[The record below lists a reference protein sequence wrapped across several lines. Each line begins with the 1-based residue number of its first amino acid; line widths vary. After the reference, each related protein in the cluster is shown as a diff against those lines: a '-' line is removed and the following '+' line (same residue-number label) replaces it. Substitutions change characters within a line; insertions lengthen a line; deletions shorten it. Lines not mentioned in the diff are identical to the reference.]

1 MKKLEVSPRFEL
13 GSLDSESR
21 VLTITPWDL
30 ATYNGQLSGPSVTKI
45 VCSLFAELAIF
56 PTNQH
61 THDKCPSVVFDPHQQ
76 KELVGS
82 SGIWTRDLSHPKRES
97 YP

>member
-30 ATYNGQLSGPSVTKI
+30 AMYRGQLSGPSVARI

-56 PTNQH
+56 PTKN
-61 THDKCPSVVFDPHQQ
+61 THDKFPLVIFDPHQQ